1 MNAGTIFDFEFAVL
15 EFGSNKP
22 LTKNYWNIKKEAFFF
37 M

>member
-1 MNAGTIFDFEFAVL
+1 MHAGTIFDFEFGVL
-15 EFGSNKP
+15 NFSTKKP